1 MISQTAQYALRA
13 VVCLA
18 MRGDTPLTTDTL
30 SEMTK
35 VSPEYLSKVMQALVR
50 GNIVISKPGK
60 AGGFSLKVS
69 PEELTI
75 QAVID
80 LIDVPSFGEE
90 FSLDMQSY
98 GNPLRPLYQKL
109 RSINALLR
117 KECADVRIV
126 DLLPKGGGCQET
138 ASSKKS
144 P

>member
-13 VVCLA
+13 VICLA
-18 MRGDTPLTTDTL
+18 MRGDSPLTTDTL

-50 GNIVISKPGK
+50 GNIVVSKPGK
-60 AGGFSLKVS
+60 TGGFSLKVS
-69 PEELTI
+69 PEDLTI
-75 QAVID
+75 QSVVD
-80 LIDVPSFGEE
+80 LIDSPSFGEE

-117 KECADVRIV
+117 NECAAVRIL
-126 DLLPKGGGCQET
+126 DLLPQGGGCQEL
-138 ASSKKS
+138 APPKKS
-144 P
+144 H